1 MTVVDI
7 DAVRDWLGRLP
18 GGSLAG
24 RYGAAWDAFQSL
36 DKPVVTLF
44 GSYDTG
50 KSSLLRRLIAD
61 AGGTAPA
68 WLTIS
73 ARHETFEVNGVE
85 VGGCIVRDTPGFSV
99 GGSDIRA
106 QNNTREALAAVD
118 LTDVGVL
125 VLTPQLAT
133 ADRDQLQQLITREWP
148 AGTLWIVISRFDEAG
163 VNPEY
168 GLAPYRELSA
178 RKVREL
184 RQQLTFDDPTPVYV
198 VAPDPFGLAGSYT
211 DLGPETWDAYR
222 AWDGMKDLT
231 DALGAVSPSDLP
243 GWRHAAGQR
252 YWTAV
257 LDETVTELR
266 RQLADYTVRAEVAT
280 SGITRRRASENELDA
295 IDRAARAG
303 LDGLVEE
310 VLRRAGNPASGADEV
325 QAEIQRA
332 LGEWFEKHELRLQR
346 LRQSV
351 RKSTE
356 RDHAHPAW
364 TDFASLV
371 ATLESGAT
379 ATPAEGLAGRVES
392 VGPMLVGVLKAMSD
406 AAGPLAGKK
415 TRTAKAAE
423 GLGRHLG
430 TVEAAVP
437 LVVYAAKIFDDYR
450 ADRARANQ
458 DRAAADRRQQLIDAC
473 TQHALDTWQPYVDD
487 LRDEIV
493 AATSDRA
500 DLDESL
506 HQLVDQLREAV
517 TEGERLLAPPR

>member
-1 MTVVDI
+1 MVDI
-7 DAVRDWLGRLP
+7 DAARDWLDRLP

-24 RYGAAWDAFQSL
+24 RYGAAWDAFQQL

-85 VGGCIVRDTPGFSV
+85 IRGCIVRDTPGFSV
-99 GGSDIRA
+99 GGSDLRA

-125 VLTPQLAT
+125 VMTPQLAT
-133 ADRDQLQQLITREWP
+133 ADHDRLQQLITREWP

-168 GLAPYRELSA
+168 GLTPYRELTA
-178 RKVREL
+178 RKIDEL
-184 RQQLTFDDPTPVYV
+184 RQQLTINDRTPVYV
-198 VAPDPFGLAGSYT
+198 VAQDPFGLAGSYT

-222 AWDGMKDLT
+222 AWDGMRDLA
-231 DALGAVSPSDLP
+231 DALDAVSPSDLP
-243 GWRHAAGQR
+243 AWRHAAGQR
-252 YWTAV
+252 YWTAIV
-257 LDETVTELR
+257 DETVTELR
-266 RQLADYTVRAEVAT
+266 TQLADYTARAEIAT
-280 SGITRRRASENELDA
+280 SGINRRRASESELDA

-303 LDGLVEE
+303 LDGLIDE
-310 VLRRAGNPASGADEV
+310 VLRASGADD
-325 QAEIQRA
+325 QLTEIQRA
-332 LGEWFEKHELRLQR
+332 LTDWFEKHEQRLQR
-346 LRQSV
+346 LRQSL

-356 RDHAHPAW
+356 RDRAHPAW
-364 TDFASLV
+364 ADFASLL
-371 ATLESGAT
+371 ATLDSGAT
-379 ATPAEGLAGRVES
+379 ATASAGGFAGRVET

-415 TRTAKAAE
+415 TRTAKAAA
-423 GLGRHLG
+423 GLGRHVG
-430 TVEAAVP
+430 TVEAAIP
-437 LVVYAAKIFDDYR
+437 LVVFAAKTFDDYR
-450 ADRARANQ
+450 ADRARVNQ
-458 DRAAADRRQQLIDAC
+458 DRAAAERRQQLVDAC

-500 DLDESL
+500 DLDASL
-506 HQLVDQLREAV
+506 HQLVDQLSQAV
-517 TEGERLLAPPR
+517 AEGERILTQRGHSS

>member
-1 MTVVDI
+1 VTVVDI
-7 DAVRDWLGRLP
+7 EAVRDWLDRLP

-24 RYGAAWDAFQSL
+24 QYSAAWDAFQRL

-85 VGGCIVRDTPGFSV
+85 IGGCLVRDTPGFSV

-106 QNNTREALAAVD
+106 QSNTREALAAVD

-133 ADRDQLQQLITREWP
+133 ADRDQLQQLITRDWP
-148 AGTLWIVISRFDEAG
+148 TGTLWIVISRFDEAG

-168 GLAPYRELSA
+168 GLEAYRELID
-178 RKVREL
+178 RKVHEL
-184 RQQLTFDDPTPVYV
+184 RQQLTFGDATPVFV
-198 VAPDPFGLAGSYT
+198 VAQDPFGLAGSYT
-211 DLGPETWDAYR
+211 GLGPETWDAYR
-222 AWDGMKDLT
+222 AWDGMKELA
-231 DALGAVSPSDLP
+231 DALAAVSSSDLP

-252 YWTAV
+252 YWTAI
-257 LDETVTELR
+257 LHETVTELC
-266 RQLADYTVRAEVAT
+266 RQLTDYTARAEVAT
-280 SGITRRRASENELDA
+280 SGINRRRASENELDA

-310 VLRRAGNPASGADEV
+310 VLRRSGGTGADDV

-332 LGEWFEKHELRLQR
+332 LGDWFEKHEARLQR

-364 TDFASLV
+364 ADFASLV
-371 ATLESGAT
+371 ATLESDT
-379 ATPAEGLAGRVES
+379 PATPARSEGLAGRVES
-392 VGPMLVGVLKAMSD
+392 VGPMLVTVLKAISD

-430 TVEAAVP
+430 TVEAVVP
-437 LVVYAAKIFDDYR
+437 LAVFAAKVFDDYR
-450 ADRARANQ
+450 TDRAHADE
-458 DRAAADRRQQLIDAC
+458 DRAATDRRRQLVDAC
-473 TQHALDTWQPYVDD
+473 NRHALETWQPHVDE
-487 LRDEIV
+487 LRDEIL

-506 HQLVDQLREAV
+506 HQLVDRLREAV
-517 TEGERLLAPPR
+517 AEGERLLTGPR